1 MGQAASVAE
10 AAERLREDFA
20 LLDEYRDKVEYLI
33 DLGKRLPPLPD
44 ALKTE
49 GNKVRGCQSQVWLVA
64 ELDPSRGRL
73 RLRADSDA
81 VLTRG
86 LVALLLEL
94 YDRRTPGEVLANP
107 PAVLEEIGL
116 ARFLTPGRAGGL
128 HAMVARIRALAE
140 AYAAV
145 RAAPA

>member
-1 MGQAASVAE
+1 M
-10 AAERLREDFA
+10 
-20 LLDEYRDKVEYLI
+20 
-33 DLGKRLPPLPD
+33 
-44 ALKTE
+44 
-49 GNKVRGCQSQVWLVA
+49 A
-64 ELDPSRGRL
+64 ELGPSHGRL

-94 YDRRTPGEVLANP
+94 YDRRTPAEVLANP

-116 ARFLTPGRAGGL
+116 ARFLTPGRASGL
-128 HAMVARIRALAE
+128 HAMVARVWGLAE